1 MKKLDLPEAIS
12 ILISFTKYE
21 DNSNLSDNERDAI
34 KLVLDSHYELLK
46 ESQENYNKET
56 LRLITDGEDCG

>member
-12 ILISFTKYE
+12 ILISFAKYE